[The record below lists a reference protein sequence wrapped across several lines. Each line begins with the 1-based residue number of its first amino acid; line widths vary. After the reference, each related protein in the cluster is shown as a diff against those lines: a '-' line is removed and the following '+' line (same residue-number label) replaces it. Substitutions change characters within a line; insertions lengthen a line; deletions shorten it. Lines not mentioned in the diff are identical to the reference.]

1 MRKVKPVIAA
11 TVEDLARALALP
23 ATETHTQRL
32 RHAPEPLEPG

>member
-23 ATETHTQRL
+23 ATEAKEWQVQ
-32 RHAPEPLEPG
+32 